1 MNTLLIN
8 KHDFSTHVQFTA
20 NIDER
25 LVNFHISDAQTF
37 DLANALPN
45 ELIQKL
51 KDYTEQNPDSWNRT
65 TPYAVN
71 HVVKHEDVYY
81 KAVAT
86 STGSKPSSA
95 NTNWKEVEAMSFF
108 INFVKPFL
116 VCAAYYRFLN
126 WHGANVTQF
135 GIRQIN
141 EDTSNEVSEGRR
153 GELMADINNKKQHYL
168 SLMLKRFSDVAYT
181 FDEVKYE
188 TTDCNTPAR
197 SVAGIYALGGKNLK

>member
-25 LVNFHISDAQTF
+25 LLNFHISDAETF

-51 KDYTEQNPDSWNRT
+51 KDCTEQNPDAWNRT

-71 HVVKHEDVYY
+71 DLVKHEDVYY

-95 NTNWKEVEAMSFF
+95 NTNWKEVEVMSFF
-108 INFVKPFL
+108 TAFVKPFL
-116 VCAAYYRFLN
+116 VCASYYRFLN

-188 TTDCNTPAR
+188 TTDCNTPAQ